1 MAAMVAVVVGMVSGS
16 GCWHVAGGCGSNDWW
31 LPEVDE
37 SEEMQATSQ
46 LRSDCLAGNVRVVG
60 AASLTLLDSPR
71 VRLTEFVQCKELT
84 FPQ

>member
-1 MAAMVAVVVGMVSGS
+1 MIVLT
-16 GCWHVAGGCGSNDWW
+16 VAGGCGSNDWW

-60 AASLTLLDSPR
+60 AASLTLLDSH
-71 VRLTEFVQCKELT
+71 VLCSQNHYSAKS
-84 FPQ
+84 